1 MELTAEEDK
10 GGYIAPKFNCPHAQ
24 ACKVLPIITAVEISN
39 NQACSKCNDKS
50 ESWCCLECH
59 SKFCSRYVHGHMS
72 QHNQETGHN
81 VAISLRDLNIWCY
94 ACDSYVLNNDLSNV
108 YKTFHLAKFGTV
120 PGEDFAITQA
130 KKHVAVEK
138 EDPVNE
144 VKEKVKELANW
155 IRQSKHCIIFT
166 GAGISTSA
174 SIPDFR
180 GPTGVWTLKA
190 KGLQAESIQLE
201 QATPTICHM
210 GILGLLNHFKE
221 TDRTLYVI
229 SQNIDGLHL
238 RSGISRN
245 SVAELHGNSFKEI
258 CWNCSKEYLR
268 TFDTA
273 VNSGIGGKTCDVCL
287 KRVPKF
293 CHCTPRKCD
302 CGSYLKDSIIH
313 FGENLP
319 ADALTSAIKHASNA
333 DLCIVLGSS
342 LSVAPANEMPMKT
355 KKNNGKVCIINL
367 QTTAHDDES
376 DLRIFSKTDLLMTLL
391 MEELGL
397 PIPQFDISQFFMDPN
412 I

>member
-10 GGYIAPKFNCPHAQ
+10 GGYIAPKENCAHAQ
-24 ACKVLPIITAVEISN
+24 TCKVLPIITAVEIIHN
-39 NQACSKCNDKS
+39 PACSKCHDKK
-50 ESWCCLECH
+50 ESWCCLVCQTI
-59 SKFCSRYVHGHMS
+59 FCSRYVQGHMS
-72 QHNQETGHN
+72 QHNSETGHN
-81 VAISLRDLNIWCY
+81 LAISLQDLNIWCY
-94 ACDSYVLNNDLSNV
+94 ACDNYVLNNDLSNV
-108 YKTFHLAKFGTV
+108 YKTFHFAKFGRV

-138 EDPVNE
+138 EDPENE
-144 VKEKVKELANW
+144 VREKVKELANW
-155 IRQSKHCIIFT
+155 IRKSKHCVIFT

-180 GPTGVWTLKA
+180 GPNGVWTLKA
-190 KGLQAESIQLE
+190 KGLHAESIKLE
-201 QATPTICHM
+201 QATPTTCHM
-210 GILGLLNHFKE
+210 AILGLLNHFKE

-238 RSGISRN
+238 RSGISRK

-258 CWNCSKEYLR
+258 CWNCSKEYLH

-273 VNSGIGGKTCDVCL
+273 VGSGIGGKDCDICL

-293 CHCTPRKCD
+293 CHCTPRKCS

-319 ADALTSAIKHASNA
+319 VDALNSATKHASNA

-342 LSVAPANEMPMKT
+342 LSVSPANDMPMKT
-355 KKNNGKVCIINL
+355 KQNKGKVCIVNL
-367 QTTAHDDES
+367 QTTAYDDES
-376 DLRIFSKTDLLMTLL
+376 DLRIFSKTDLLTSLL

-397 PIPQFDISQFFMDPN
+397 PIPQFDLSQFFMDPS